1 MSIALVCCAL
11 YNVSYLLFKQMIW
24 SFYSKSNEIYY
35 ILLFYLNEFNKFY
48 NIKRINTLCK

>member
-1 MSIALVCCAL
+1 
-11 YNVSYLLFKQMIW
+11 MIW

-48 NIKRINTLCK
+48 NIKRISTLCR